1 MELLNFDITD
11 NGVATLTLNRPEV
24 HNAFNDHLIQKMIDI
39 FSNLDKKVRL
49 VILTGNGKSFSA
61 GADLNW
67 MKSMAS
73 YSKEENFDDS
83 KKLSKLFSLI
93 DNCEVPVIGKING
106 HALGGGVGLVAVC
119 DYAIGVDSL
128 NMGMTEVRLG
138 LVPAVISPYVINKIG
153 ESNARATF
161 LSGERFSA
169 SQAMTMGLIH
179 QIVSADKLDEAINIK
194 VNEFLK
200 AAPEASK
207 NAKLLIKK
215 VILNNET
222 NQEDYLCNLISKLRV
237 SDEGQEGMSALL
249 EKRTPNW

>member
-1 MELLNFDITD
+1 MELLKLDIAD

-24 HNAFNDHLIQKMIDI
+24 HNAFNDHLIQKMIEF
-39 FSNLDKKVRL
+39 FSNLNKKVKL
-49 VILTGNGKSFSA
+49 VILTGQGKSFSA

-83 KKLSKLFSLI
+83 KKLSKLFRLI
-93 DNCEVPVIGKING
+93 NNCEVPVIGKING

-128 NMGMTEVRLG
+128 KMGMTEVRLG

-169 SQAMTMGLIH
+169 SQAMRMGLIH
-179 QIVSADKLDEAINIK
+179 QLVPADKLDEAVNIK
-194 VNEFLK
+194 INEFLR
-200 AAPEASK
+200 AAPQASRS
-207 NAKLLIKK
+207 AKVLIKK
-215 VILNNET
+215 VVLNNET
-222 NQEDYLCNLISKLRV
+222 SQEDYLCNLISNLRV
-237 SDEGQEGMSALL
+237 SQEGQEGMSALL